1 MSQQYFEMHLKFLR
15 ENYPLMP
22 RSELAVAFNAKF
34 NTDKTAGQLASVC
47 KRLKIK
53 SGRTGRWEKGHKPWS
68 AGTKGLLK
76 GSSTSFKKCSIPYN
90 VLPIG
95 TERIDE
101 DGYILIKTGKPSPY
115 NEQRTRF
122 RHKHLEVWEAANKMK
137 IPKGMAVSFLDGNKL
152 NCEPGNLELVS
163 KAEILYRNQHG
174 YKSLNDELK
183 PTMRVLAKLE
193 TQRFKK
199 EKKASR

>member
-1 MSQQYFEMHLKFLR
+1 MSRQYFDIHVQFLR
-15 ENYPLMP
+15 ENYPSLP

-34 NTDKTAGQLASVC
+34 NTSKTAGQLASLC
-47 KRLKIK
+47 KRMKIK
-53 SGRTGRWEKGHKPWS
+53 SGRTGRWQKGNVPWC

-76 GSSTSFKKCSIPYN
+76 SNSTSLKKALVPHN

-95 TERIDE
+95 TERIDD

-122 RHKHLEVWEAANKMK
+122 RHKHLEVWEEVNKMK

-152 NCEPGNLELVS
+152 NCEPENLELIT
-163 KAEILYRNQHG
+163 KAELLYRNQHG
-174 YKSLNDELK
+174 YNNLPKELK
-183 PTMRVLAKLE
+183 PNMRALAKLE
-193 TQRFKK
+193 VSRFLL
-199 EKKASR
+199 EKKI